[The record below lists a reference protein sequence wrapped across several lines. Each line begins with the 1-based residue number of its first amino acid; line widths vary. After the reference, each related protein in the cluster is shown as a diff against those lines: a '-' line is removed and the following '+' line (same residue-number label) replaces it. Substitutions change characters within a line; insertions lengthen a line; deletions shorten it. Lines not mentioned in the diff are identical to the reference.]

1 MNMVNKRM
9 VVIDLETTG
18 NSAKRG
24 HRIIQ
29 FAAVVIEKGKIIE
42 EYSTF
47 IQPHQQIP
55 PFIEELTGINENMLL
70 GAPDFHEVAN
80 EIIHL
85 LKDSIFVAHNVSFDL
100 SFLQTELNHAVESSF
115 KGPALD
121 TVELAR
127 MLFPTASSYKLAEL
141 SDELGINHHRPH
153 QADSDARATAEILLK
168 LMDRMD
174 QLPLVT
180 LERIFVLSH
189 AMKSDVE
196 WLVGEF
202 LEIKRKNISSL
213 PSHLEVYRGLAI
225 RKKVCPTIEENHDKI
240 YPKTAQEK
248 KTVLQKVFPSYE
260 EREGQ
265 YLMMD
270 EVYTAF
276 DTHNHLLIEAGT
288 GIGKSQGY
296 LLPAA
301 YKAKEEKAQ
310 IIISTHTI
318 ALQDQLLNQEIKY
331 LKMALPFSIT
341 ATLLKGRTHYLNLFK
356 FEQLLN
362 EEDVQYDSLLTKI
375 QLLVWLTDTQTG
387 DVDELHLSS
396 GGELFWNRV
405 KNDGSYLNSDKD
417 PWAERDYYSFA
428 RQKAL
433 HSEIIVTNHSLLL
446 QDLSHENGVLP
457 RTDYVIIDEAHHI
470 EHAARKQLGISLDHT
485 GIKILF
491 SQLGSLE
498 QNQSFQKLE
507 RMVEFYK
514 IKTTRSS
521 KELNGLIQNLFF
533 EIDEWFG
540 LFSSYIQKE
549 KKPNQPYSKMQLSVK
564 KLNAQKHGRMLYYGV
579 ERVFYSMR
587 TLQHCFKERLN
598 QLLNHFSSLKDEE
611 KAFLE
616 EMNGL
621 ILEWNEHQSAFKTLF
636 MTEQEDEVVWVEAD
650 TRSLPSSIRCYAQPI
665 DVSQL
670 LHKHLF
676 QTTKSVVL
684 TSATLTVEG
693 SFESFN
699 KEIGLTNMK
708 VKERII
714 PSPFDY
720 KKATKLFI
728 PSDMPEIHTVS
739 IQDYVESISSH
750 IIAIAQV
757 TKGRMLVLFTSF
769 DMLRRTNDLL
779 RDSGLLDDFVIMA
792 QGISS
797 GSRTKLA
804 KNFQRF
810 EKAILLGT
818 NSFWEGVDIPGEDL
832 SCLCIVRLPFSPPDE
847 PFHKRKSEQYSLEG
861 KNPFYEY
868 SLPQAILRFKQGFG
882 RLIRR
887 KDDRGVVIVFD
898 RRIRTSSYGAA
909 FLRSIPQIEVKEAG
923 IDEMILDIEN
933 WLDFD
938 H

>member
-1 MNMVNKRM
+1 MVNKRM

-29 FAAVVIEKGKIIE
+29 FAAVVIEDGIIIE
-42 EYSTF
+42 EYNTY

-55 PFIEELTGINENMLL
+55 PFIEELTGINEKILL
-70 GAPDFHEVAN
+70 GAPDFHEVSH
-80 EIIHL
+80 EINRL
-85 LKDSIFVAHNVSFDL
+85 LKESIFVAHNVSFDL
-100 SFLQTELNHAVESSF
+100 SFLQAELNDAGETPF
-115 KGPALD
+115 NGPAID

-127 MLFPTASSYKLAEL
+127 MLYPTASSYKLADL
-141 SDELGINHHRPH
+141 SDELGIIHHRPH
-153 QADSDARATAEILLK
+153 QADSDARATGEILLK
-168 LMDRMD
+168 LLDRMN

-180 LERIFVLSH
+180 LERIYSLSH
-189 AMKSDVE
+189 AMKSDIE
-196 WLVGEF
+196 WLIGVC
-202 LEIKRKNISSL
+202 LERKRKNLSSL
-213 PSHLEVYRGLAI
+213 PSHLEVYRGIAV
-225 RKKVCPTIEENHDKI
+225 RKKEHPIIEDILNVR
-240 YPKTAQEK
+240 YPKTAIEK
-248 KTVLQKVFPSYE
+248 KNLLQNVLPFYE

-265 YLMMD
+265 YRMMD
-270 EVYTAF
+270 EVKTAF
-276 DTHNHLLIEAGT
+276 DSHSHLLIEAGT

-301 YKAKEEKAQ
+301 YKAKEEKTS
-310 IIISTHTI
+310 IIVSTHTI
-318 ALQDQLLNQEIKY
+318 ALQDQLLNQEIRNLQK
-331 LKMALPFSIT
+331 ALPFSIT

-387 DVDELHLSS
+387 DVDELHLSN

-405 KNDGSYLNSDKD
+405 KNDGSYLTAEKD
-417 PWAERDYYSFA
+417 PWAHIDYYSFA

-446 QDLSHENGVLP
+446 QDFSRENGILP
-457 RTDYVIIDEAHHI
+457 RSNYLIIDEAHHI

-498 QNQSFQKLE
+498 QNQSLKKLE
-507 RMVEFYK
+507 RMIEYYHV
-514 IKTTRSS
+514 KTHQSS
-521 KELNGLIQNLFF
+521 KELNSLIQNLFF

-540 LFSSYIQKE
+540 IFTTYLQKE
-549 KKPNQPYSKMQLSVK
+549 KKTNQPYIKIQVSISKM
-564 KLNAQKHGRMLYYGV
+564 NAQKHGKMLIYGV
-579 ERVFYSMR
+579 ERVYYSMK
-587 TLQHCFKERLN
+587 TIQHCLKERLDL
-598 QLLNHFSSLKDEE
+598 LLNEFSSLKDDE

-621 ILEWNEHQSAFKTLF
+621 ILEWNDHLNAFKLLF
-636 MTEQEDEVVWVEAD
+636 MTQQEDEVVWVEAD
-650 TRSLPSSIRCYAQPI
+650 NRSLPSSIRCYAQPL
-665 DVSQL
+665 DVSSL
-670 LHKHLF
+670 LQKHLF
-676 QTTKSVVL
+676 QTAKSVLL

-693 SFESFN
+693 SFEAFN
-699 KEIGLTNMK
+699 KEIGLTNSKTRESM
-708 VKERII
+708 I

-720 KKATKLFI
+720 KKATKLLI
-728 PSDMPEIHTVS
+728 PSDMPDIQEVS
-739 IQDYVESISSH
+739 IQDYVEAISSH
-750 IIAIAQV
+750 LIAIAQV

-797 GSRTKLA
+797 GSRAKLA

-810 EKAILLGT
+810 EKALLLGT

-847 PFHKRKSEQYSLEG
+847 PFHKRKSDQYKLEG

-898 RRIRTSSYGAA
+898 RRIRTAAYGSA
-909 FLRSIPQIEVKEAG
+909 FLRSIPQIDVQECG
-923 IDEMILDIEN
+923 IDDMILTIEE
-933 WLDFD
+933 WLDVEQ
-938 H
+938 